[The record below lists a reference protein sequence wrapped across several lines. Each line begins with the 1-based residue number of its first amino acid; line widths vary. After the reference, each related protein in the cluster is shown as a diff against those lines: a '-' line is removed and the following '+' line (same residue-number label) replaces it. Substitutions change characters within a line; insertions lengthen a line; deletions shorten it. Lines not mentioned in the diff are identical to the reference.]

1 MAMKE
6 DLSTLASDSLRS
18 MHLQFTTQPET
29 PSELANFLSPMLPN
43 FPNLRILS
51 LDEKFAQFP
60 LEALA
65 PLLRTGI
72 DVTKWVPEFLHPAR
86 WEFPSESVNI
96 FSF

>member
-1 MAMKE
+1 MKE

-18 MHLQFTTQPET
+18 LHLQFTTQPET
-29 PSELANFLSPMLPN
+29 SLELANFLSPMLPN
-43 FPNLRILS
+43 FPHLRILS

-72 DVTKWVPEFLHPAR
+72 NVTKWVPEFLHPAK